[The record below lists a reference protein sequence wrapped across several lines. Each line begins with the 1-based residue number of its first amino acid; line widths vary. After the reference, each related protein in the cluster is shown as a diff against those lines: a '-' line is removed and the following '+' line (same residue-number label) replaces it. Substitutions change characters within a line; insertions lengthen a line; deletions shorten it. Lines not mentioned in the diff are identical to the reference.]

1 MSEWIRSFF
10 SLSVITLSYQ
20 VPGRRS
26 CAEKP
31 TPRRLSGPLAK
42 YSTLPKF
49 EFDVQTTHPA
59 RDKGRIAIVTNRGWA
74 AMDATASGIT
84 GIARVHFYRPRIC
97 ECQPAPGRPCAL

>member
-31 TPRRLSGPLAK
+31 TPHRLSSPRKTFYFTEIRIRRTNDIPRQGA
-42 YSTLPKF
+42 
-49 EFDVQTTHPA
+49 D
-59 RDKGRIAIVTNRGWA
+59 RDRHDRGLGSDGVGRGEPCRAGNREHRLSRLRH
-74 AMDATASGIT
+74 DADSVFAWF
-84 GIARVHFYRPRIC
+84 RV
-97 ECQPAPGRPCAL
+97 